1 MRLPPL
7 TARCGDVIEN
17 AFRGARRKFPV
28 TIAIEH
34 GADDVVFE
42 RLGERIDDG
51 AVLDQAFDHPVVARI
66 VDVDDAD
73 VTELA
78 VDIADAGDRGA
89 VVGLAAH
96 EDDVARLKRQRGAVA
111 VVGVVDQRI
120 VDRPGE
126 AAQQVA
132 ALARAGWP
140 LAISPSM
147 SET

>member
-7 TARCGDVIEN
+7 LRDACDVIEN
-17 AFRGARRKFPV
+17 ALGRPRRKFSI

-34 GADDVVFE
+34 GAHDAMFE

-51 AVLDQAFDHPVVARI
+51 AVFDQTFDHPVLAGL

-89 VVGLAAH
+89 VVGLPAH
-96 EDDVARLKRQRGAVA
+96 QDDVTRLKRQRGAVP
-111 VVGVVDQRI
+111 VIGVVDQRI
-120 VDRPGE
+120 VVSFR
-126 AAQQVA
+126 
-132 ALARAGWP
+132 
-140 LAISPSM
+140 
-147 SET
+147 